1 MVLGL
6 QVDKQ
11 KNKIFTKI
19 IMKNWNYRTNRK
31 YSNMR
36 NTRTRRYKS
45 PVYEKPL
52 SEKHVITPK
61 VITPKVMTPKMI
73 SQPNKSL
80 NKVFK
85 SPTKS
90 KSKSK
95 KGIWSFLGFKSLH

>member
-1 MVLGL
+1 VVLDL

-11 KNKIFTKI
+11 QNKILTKI

-36 NTRTRRYKS
+36 NTRTRRYKT
-45 PVYEKPL
+45 PVM
-52 SEKHVITPK
+52 TPK
-61 VITPKVMTPKMI
+61 VITPKAMTPKMI

>member
-1 MVLGL
+1 MVLDL

-11 KNKIFTKI
+11 QNKILTKI

-36 NTRTRRYKS
+36 NTRTRRYKT
-45 PVYEKPL
+45 PV
-52 SEKHVITPK
+52 SEKHVMSPKGITPK
-61 VITPKVMTPKMI
+61 AMNPKVI

>member
-1 MVLGL
+1 
-6 QVDKQ
+6 
-11 KNKIFTKI
+11 
-19 IMKNWNYRTNRK
+19 MKNWNYRTNRK

-52 SEKHVITPK
+52 SEKHV
-61 VITPKVMTPKMI
+61 MTPKMI
-73 SQPNKSL
+73 SQPNKNKSL